1 MVIES
6 VSWKRYATPF
16 FSPFKVSYGEH
27 TSSEHVIV
35 RLVDSSGKVGYGDAT
50 PLWFFTG
57 EVCEAVEV
65 LLDKVVKNNIL
76 GIDVFDKQ
84 SIATIIGSI
93 PGNYSLKSCV
103 EMAVY
108 DLRAKLLN
116 VPLHK
121 LLGGKIREK
130 VKVSSGIGIMQ
141 KEKTVE
147 AATSLVEKGI
157 RSFKIKVAGK
167 TDFEADRIKA
177 VRDAVGKDIA
187 IRIDANA
194 AYTAKRAIDLG
205 KKVSSC
211 EIEYFE
217 QPVKGDDIDGLREVK
232 KSIDFDIM
240 ADESL
245 FSLKDAVRLYEKR
258 AVDIFGIKF
267 AKCGGITE
275 ARRTIEFAS
284 SVDIPCVMISAF
296 ETWIGISANL
306 HLASTSENCYYA
318 NDLALWTIQKD
329 SMTGPL
335 KVHGDIVEVPDKP
348 GLGTEADRLFEE

>member
-177 VRDAVGKDIA
+177 VKDAVG
-187 IRIDANA
+187 
-194 AYTAKRAIDLG
+194 
-205 KKVSSC
+205 
-211 EIEYFE
+211 
-217 QPVKGDDIDGLREVK
+217 
-232 KSIDFDIM
+232 
-240 ADESL
+240 
-245 FSLKDAVRLYEKR
+245 LYEKR

>member
-121 LLGGKIREK
+121 LLGGKIR
-130 VKVSSGIGIMQ
+130 Q

-258 AVDIFGIKF
+258 AVDIFGIK
-267 AKCGGITE
+267 
-275 ARRTIEFAS
+275 
-284 SVDIPCVMISAF
+284 
-296 ETWIGISANL
+296 
-306 HLASTSENCYYA
+306 
-318 NDLALWTIQKD
+318 
-329 SMTGPL
+329 
-335 KVHGDIVEVPDKP
+335 
-348 GLGTEADRLFEE
+348 